1 MNEDNLKM
9 AMDKEVETTLSDM
22 TVSKSGDDIADKQ
35 VLIRATQTDKDRWKA
50 AADSKGLSVSEWIRS
65 VLNEGAKHA
74 LDCSHPINRRR
85 YYPWA
90 EFCLE
95 CEQRLRG

>member
-9 AMDKEVETTLSDM
+9 AMDKEAETTLGDM
-22 TVSKSGDDIADKQ
+22 TVSKSGEDIADKQ
-35 VLIRATQTDKDRWKA
+35 VLIRATQYDKDRWKA
-50 AADSKGLSVSEWIRS
+50 SADAKGLTVSEWIRS
-65 VLNEGAKHA
+65 VLNDAA
-74 LDCSHPINRRR
+74 RNTLDCSHPINRRR

-95 CEQRLRG
+95 CNMRLRG